1 MSDFHTLQ
9 VSRIDRL
16 TDQAVKV
23 TLSIP
28 DELSDSF
35 SFLPGQYITLDV
47 DVTGEKVRRSYSLC
61 SAPSTQGAISVGVK
75 EIPNGKVSP
84 VLNRQIK
91 VGDSI
96 ECMPPMGNF
105 TWTQAAQGSA
115 HVVLIGGGSG
125 ITPLLSIATTILES
139 NDSSKISLVYGNKN
153 GDSIMFLE
161 DIQAFEQQ
169 YPSRFEVVHVF
180 DQPRKKK
187 GLFSSKTM
195 ETIPHKEGLISKSLL
210 LGVLNSMNVPS
221 DSAHFYICGP
231 SPMMRSCQQAL
242 KNIEVADERIHV
254 EFFTEKS
261 DEDKQAALLGDS
273 DEGFEGKAMVQ
284 IQLDG
289 NSQSIEVEERD
300 TVLNAALDNGIDAP
314 YACMVG
320 ACTTCKAKLVKGQI
334 EMDDHPALLPKE
346 VEEGYIL
353 TCQSHPKSS
362 YIEVDYDA

>member
-47 DVTGEKVRRSYSLC
+47 DVAGEKVRRSYSLC

-84 VLNRQIK
+84 VLNRKIK

-105 TWTQAAQGSA
+105 TWTHDAQGSA

-334 EMDDHPALLPKE
+334 EMDDQTALLPKE

>member
-1 MSDFHTLQ
+1 MPDFHSLQ

-16 TDQAVKV
+16 TEQAVKV
-23 TLSIP
+23 TLDIP
-28 DELSDSF
+28 NGLADSF
-35 SFLPGQYITLDV
+35 SFLPGQYVTLDV
-47 DVTGEKVRRSYSLC
+47 AVGNEKVRRSYSIC
-61 SAPSTQGAISVGVK
+61 SAPSTKGTISVGVK

-84 VLNRQIK
+84 VLNRHIK

-105 TWTQAAQGSA
+105 TWTKGSQGSA
-115 HVVLIGGGSG
+115 HIVLIGGGSG
-125 ITPLLSIATTILES
+125 ITPLFSIATTILES
-139 NDSSKISLVYGNKN
+139 NDSSRVSLVYGNKN

-161 DIQAFEQQ
+161 DIKTFEQQ
-169 YPSRFEVVHVF
+169 YSSRFEVVHVF

-187 GLFSSKTM
+187 GFFSSKTM
-195 ETIPHKEGLISKSLL
+195 ETILHKEGLIDRSLL
-210 LGVLNSMNVPS
+210 LGVLNSMNVS
-221 DSAHFYICGP
+221 TDTAHFYICGP

-242 KNIEVADERIHV
+242 KNIEVSDERIHV
-254 EFFTEKS
+254 EFFTEKT
-261 DEDKQAALLGDS
+261 DEDKEAAILGDS
-273 DEGFEGKAMVQ
+273 DDAFDGNAMVQ

-289 NSQSIEVEERD
+289 SSQSIEVEERD

-320 ACTTCKAKLVKGQI
+320 ACNTCKAKLVKGQI
-334 EMDDHPALLPKE
+334 EMDDQTALLPQE

>member
-1 MSDFHTLQ
+1 
-9 VSRIDRL
+9 
-16 TDQAVKV
+16 
-23 TLSIP
+23 
-28 DELSDSF
+28 
-35 SFLPGQYITLDV
+35 
-47 DVTGEKVRRSYSLC
+47 
-61 SAPSTQGAISVGVK
+61 
-75 EIPNGKVSP
+75 
-84 VLNRQIK
+84 
-91 VGDSI
+91 
-96 ECMPPMGNF
+96 
-105 TWTQAAQGSA
+105 
-115 HVVLIGGGSG
+115 
-125 ITPLLSIATTILES
+125 
-139 NDSSKISLVYGNKN
+139 
-153 GDSIMFLE
+153 MFLE

-334 EMDDHPALLPKE
+334 EMDDQTALLPKE

>member
-47 DVTGEKVRRSYSLC
+47 DVAGEKVRRSYSLC

-289 NSQSIEVEERD
+289 NCQSIEVEERD

-334 EMDDHPALLPKE
+334 EMDDQTALLPKE

>member
-47 DVTGEKVRRSYSLC
+47 DVAGEKVRRSYSLC

-105 TWTQAAQGSA
+105 TWTQDAQGSA

-161 DIQAFEQQ
+161 DIQAFEKQ

-195 ETIPHKEGLISKSLL
+195 ETISHKEGLISKSLL

-242 KNIEVADERIHV
+242 KNIEVADERIHI

-284 IQLDG
+284 IKLDG

-334 EMDDHPALLPKE
+334 EMDDQTALLPKE